1 MNEQAI
7 MWKNDVNK
15 FNDFTVK
22 RDDEKAKIMG
32 MYKENLHEQMELRRK
47 QDKKW
52 RHDMNPNE
60 KLMNKDLL
68 EQIETVDW
76 SKVEQ
81 QKKDPFEFEDNV
93 L

>member
-7 MWKNDVNK
+7 MWKNDVDK
-15 FNDFTVK
+15 FNDFSNK
-22 RDDEKAKIMG
+22 REEEKAKIMN
-32 MYKENLHEQMELRRK
+32 MYKENLMEQMELRRN

-60 KLMNKDLL
+60 RLMNKDLL

-76 SKVEQ
+76 NQVEH
-81 QKKDPFEFEDNV
+81 QKKDPYQFDDNV